1 MSPCHCNYCGTLLPL
16 PSDLAGPTSLQEQL
30 LISGIKKNDCHGC
43 GATVRERQL
52 KFYFDEVKIL
62 QGRSNLRILHF
73 NPEPRFLS
81 YLANFKPEL
90 HILAMA
96 ETADRRY
103 EVLNI
108 ESIPYDN
115 DVFDLVIANDQLEV
129 VASLEQTLNE
139 LNRVLKPNGLL
150 VLQTCFSHVLKATWD
165 DAGLESSELRDATY
179 GNKMRQRLF
188 GTDIIHCLSRQLNNN
203 VLHFS
208 QLSPSGNPHALDT
221 QEPFMLFRKKLP
233 IGDQT
238 LVPDAEFIDKRVM
251 VSILCVTYNQSA
263 FIVQTLASFL
273 EQKTN
278 FRFEIVIGDDC
289 STDGTLDILRSWASQ
304 YPDVIKLLSDGPNV
318 GPHLNW
324 KRTYEACLGRYI
336 AMCDGDDRWTD
347 PLKLQKQFDYME
359 SHTNC
364 ALTFGN
370 VQAHKNGCVE
380 YNYIGGAKMDFSA
393 EILQHAPPINTL
405 TVMFRNVL
413 GEMPPEIFAS
423 GAGDLFTW
431 SLLGQ
436 HGYGHYM
443 PEILP
448 SIYNQHPGGVNS
460 LAPPAIQQR
469 LRMKTFY
476 AAYHYYSRI
485 GRPELAMYFLQG
497 VVSDVANIVKTSS
510 PEQSQSL
517 LGNMVSEISHAMRGL
532 QQFDTTTLSAI
543 LDNVKVKSEDKKHA
557 LLKQNGYDVNVSVE

>member
-1 MSPCHCNYCGTLLPL
+1 MNPCRCNYCGSVLSLPL
-16 PSDLAGPTSLQEQL
+16 DNAAQNSLQTLL
-30 LISGIKKNDCHGC
+30 LISGRTKNDCQGC

-52 KFYFDEVKIL
+52 KFYFDEVKLL
-62 QGRSNLRILHF
+62 QGRTCLRILHF
-73 NPEPRFLS
+73 NPEPRFLG
-81 YLANFKPEL
+81 YLAKLKPEL
-90 HILAMA
+90 HILATA
-96 ETADRRY
+96 ETLDRRY
-103 EVLNI
+103 EKINI
-108 ESIPYDN
+108 ESIPYSD
-115 DVFDLVIANDQLEV
+115 DVFDLIIANDQLEV
-129 VASLEQTLNE
+129 VGSVEQTLYE
-139 LNRVLKPNGLL
+139 LNRVLKPDGLL
-150 VLQTCFSHVLKATWD
+150 VLQTSFSHALKTTWE
-165 DAGLESSELRDATY
+165 DAGIDSTELRDSAY
-179 GNKMRQRLF
+179 GNKLHRRLF
-188 GTDIIHCLSRQLNNN
+188 GADIIHRLSKQLNNN
-203 VLHFS
+203 SLHFS
-208 QLSPSGNPHALDT
+208 QLTSSGNPHLLDVLD
-221 QEPFMLFRKKLP
+221 PFMLFRKKLP
-233 IGDQT
+233 T
-238 LVPDAEFIDKRVM
+238 EESSHLPDAEFLDKPPL

-263 FIVQTLASFL
+263 FIIQTLSSFL

-289 STDGTLDILRSWASQ
+289 STDGTLEILRSWANR
-304 YPDVIKLLSDGPNV
+304 YPDVIKLLSGGPNV

-380 YNYIGGAKMDFSA
+380 YNYIGGAKMDLSS

-413 GEMPPEIFAS
+413 GEMPPEIFAC

-448 SIYNQHPGGVNS
+448 SIYNQHPGGVHS
-460 LAPPAIQQR
+460 LALPAIQQR

-497 VVSDVANIVKTSS
+497 VVKDVASIVNTSS

-532 QQFDTTTLSAI
+532 QLFDTATLSAI
-543 LDNVKVKSEDKKHA
+543 LDNVRIKSE
-557 LLKQNGYDVNVSVE
+557 GMYDC

>member
-1 MSPCHCNYCGTLLPL
+1 MNSCHCNYCGSVLSL
-16 PSDLAGPTSLQEQL
+16 PSDKAAVNSLHEQL
-30 LISGIKKNDCHGC
+30 LISGRTKNDCQGC

-52 KFYFDEVKIL
+52 KFYFDEVKL
-62 QGRSNLRILHF
+62 LDGRSCMRILHF

-96 ETADRRY
+96 ETVDRRY
-103 EVLNI
+103 ENINI
-108 ESIPYDN
+108 ESIPYSD

-129 VASLEQTLNE
+129 VGSVEQTLYE
-139 LNRVLKPNGLL
+139 LNRVLKPDGLL
-150 VLQTCFSHVLKATWD
+150 VLQTSFSHVLKATWE
-165 DAGLESSELRDATY
+165 DAGIDSTELRDIAY
-179 GNKMRQRLF
+179 GNKLHRRLF
-188 GTDIIHCLSRQLNNN
+188 GADIVHRFSKQLNNN

-208 QLSPSGNPHALDT
+208 QLPSSSTPHSLDVLD
-221 QEPFMLFRKKLP
+221 PFMLFRKRLP
-233 IGDQT
+233 IEET
-238 LVPDAEFIDKRVM
+238 SHLPDVEFLGKPTM

-263 FIVQTLASFL
+263 FIIQTLSSFL

-289 STDGTLDILRSWASQ
+289 STDGTLDILRSWANR
-304 YPDVIKLLSDGPNV
+304 YPDVIKLLSGEPNV

-359 SHTNC
+359 SHKNC

-380 YNYIGGAKMDFSA
+380 YNYIGGAKMDLSS

-413 GEMPPEIFAS
+413 GEMPPEIFAC

-448 SIYNQHPGGVNS
+448 SIYNQHPGGVHS
-460 LAPPAIQQR
+460 LALPTIQLR

-476 AAYHYYSRI
+476 AAYNYYSRI
-485 GRPELAMYFLQG
+485 GRPELAKYFLQG
-497 VVSDVANIVKTSS
+497 VVKDAANIANISS

-517 LGNMVSEISHAMRGL
+517 LGNMVSEMSHAMRNL
-532 QQFDTTTLSAI
+532 QQFDTAMLSSI
-543 LDNVKVKSEDKKHA
+543 IDLVKAQTK
-557 LLKQNGYDVNVSVE
+557 